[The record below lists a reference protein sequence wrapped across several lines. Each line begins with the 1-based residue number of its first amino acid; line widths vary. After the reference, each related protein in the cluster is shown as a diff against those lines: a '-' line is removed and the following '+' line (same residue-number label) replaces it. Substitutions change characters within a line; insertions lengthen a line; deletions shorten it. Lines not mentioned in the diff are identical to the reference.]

1 MRALKR
7 KVRSTENLNDCQT
20 QENANGEKEV
30 DSHIGKDN
38 YSQSQRRRHKL
49 KKLSVVKGM
58 FGNDGFMSVEFNDED
73 GQVKVVLTDN
83 EVSVERNNIPVPK
96 KDIDEMIFIMDSH
109 YVTDKGYHEIAQK
122 YTSLPRACNI
132 FKRRQEIN
140 NTFDINTLNG
150 EFEGVFKSL
159 EAHLIQTLSQPFNSH
174 FIQDGKVQIKLSGD
188 GTRAG
193 TKKHLI
199 NVSYTVIGDKQCM
212 SERGNYL
219 LAIVQCPETG
229 ECIQKALKELTDEFN
244 TLNSVEIDGKMVVIE
259 IGGDLKFLNQVTG
272 IGGFASTFSCLWCR
286 CPKVD
291 RSDVAKK
298 WFMTDT
304 SKGART
310 IEEITK
316 CAKMSNNSKTK
327 FNCKS
332 VHIFHSVPICKVIP
346 DTLHLFRRIM
356 DQLVYQLTFY
366 LQHCDGCVHLNPKHD
381 LKNCNN
387 LMRFQNFIKKS
398 KHDRSLV
405 LNI

>member
-1 MRALKR
+1 
-7 KVRSTENLNDCQT
+7 
-20 QENANGEKEV
+20 
-30 DSHIGKDN
+30 
-38 YSQSQRRRHKL
+38 
-49 KKLSVVKGM
+49 
-58 FGNDGFMSVEFNDED
+58 
-73 GQVKVVLTDN
+73 
-83 EVSVERNNIPVPK
+83 
-96 KDIDEMIFIMDSH
+96 
-109 YVTDKGYHEIAQK
+109 
-122 YTSLPRACNI
+122 
-132 FKRRQEIN
+132 
-140 NTFDINTLNG
+140 
-150 EFEGVFKSL
+150 
-159 EAHLIQTLSQPFNSH
+159 
-174 FIQDGKVQIKLSGD
+174 
-188 GTRAG
+188 
-193 TKKHLI
+193 
-199 NVSYTVIGDKQCM
+199 M

-310 IEEITK
+310 IEEISK
-316 CAKMSNNSKTK
+316 CAKLSNNSKTK

-366 LQHCDGCVHLNPKHD
+366 LQHCKRSPKWRVKCSVCQKQDGHNRLTCDKQIQYSLQALTITLFCLVR
-381 LKNCNN
+381 CC
-387 LMRFQNFIKKS
+387 RFICCFT
-398 KHDRSLV
+398 
-405 LNI
+405 